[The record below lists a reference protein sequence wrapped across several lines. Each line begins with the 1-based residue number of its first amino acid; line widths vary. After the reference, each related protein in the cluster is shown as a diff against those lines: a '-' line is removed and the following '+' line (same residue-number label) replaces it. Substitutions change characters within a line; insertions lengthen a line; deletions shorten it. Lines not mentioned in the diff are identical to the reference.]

1 MTSRASLSALARDF
15 AAGTV
20 VFLVALPLC
29 LGIARAS
36 GAEPLAGLV
45 SGIVGGIV
53 VAALS
58 GSRLSVSGPAAGLVV
73 IVVDGIARLGGFS
86 AFLLA
91 VLLSGVI
98 QFGFGM
104 LRAGRLA
111 SYVPTPVIK
120 GMLAAIGLLL
130 VVKQIPLA
138 LGLASAPR
146 TESFLAA
153 LQSISPI
160 ACIVAALSL
169 AILAAWETRALR
181 RFSLVRLVPAPLAVV
196 VAGVSVTVVC
206 GALGPTFALPVEH
219 RVALPAIGSL
229 AALGDALKFGD
240 FELSF
245 ALLASPEIWI
255 VALTLAVVAS
265 LETLLSLE
273 AVEQIDPL
281 RRTAPPDRELKAQG
295 VGNFIA
301 GAVGG
306 LPITSVIV
314 RSSANVHAGAQ
325 SRLSAIVHGVLLLVS
340 VFALTDVINLIPLA
354 SLAAILIHTGVKLA
368 KPSLFVGLAKQGA
381 APFAPFIVTV
391 TGVLATDLLTGIMLG
406 VLCSV
411 GLALWANLHRPIALA
426 QHDDHF
432 LLSFRKDVSFLG
444 KVPLKQMLTRIP
456 DRATVI
462 VDTTRADFI
471 DHDVRELLERFFAD
485 AKQRSIV
492 VEMRHA
498 AHVPPPVTRTWRSTP
513 DLAAEAR
520 SN

>member
-1 MTSRASLSALARDF
+1 MTSRASLSAFARDL

-36 GAEPLAGLV
+36 GAEPLTGLV

-73 IVVDGIARLGGFS
+73 IVVDGIARLGSFS
-86 AFLLA
+86 AFLIA
-91 VLLSGVI
+91 VLLSGVL

-130 VVKQIPLA
+130 VIKQVPLA
-138 LGLASAPR
+138 LGLRSSNDSGSL
-146 TESFLAA
+146 TGA
-153 LQSISPI
+153 LQSISPVVC
-160 ACIVAALSL
+160 AVAVLSL
-169 AILAAWETRALR
+169 AILAGWETRALR
-181 RFSLVRLVPAPLAVV
+181 RFALVRLVPAPLVVV
-196 VAGVSVTVVC
+196 VAGVSATLVC
-206 GALGPTFALPVEH
+206 GALGTGYALPAEN
-219 RVALPAIGSL
+219 RVALPAIESF
-229 AALGDALKFGD
+229 AALGEALQFGD

-245 ALLASPEIWI
+245 ARLANLDIWI
-255 VALTLAVVAS
+255 VALTLAIVAS

-273 AVEQIDPL
+273 AVEQIDPQ
-281 RRTAPPDRELKAQG
+281 RRAAPPNRELKAQG
-295 VGNFIA
+295 IGNILA
-301 GAVGG
+301 GAIGG

-354 SLAAILIHTGVKLA
+354 SLAAILIHTGFKLA
-368 KPSLFVGLAKQGA
+368 KPSLFIALAKQGA
-381 APFAPFIVTV
+381 APFAPFIVTIA
-391 TGVLATDLLTGIMLG
+391 GVLATDLLTGIVLG
-406 VLCSV
+406 VLCS
-411 GLALWANLHRPIALA
+411 GALALWANLHRPIALA
-426 QHDDHF
+426 CHDDHF

-444 KVPLKQMLTRIP
+444 KVPLKQMLAHIP

-471 DHDVRELLERFFAD
+471 DHDVRELLERFVAD
-485 AKQRSIV
+485 APLRSIA
-492 VEMRHA
+492 VEIRRA
-498 AHVPPPVTRTWRSTP
+498 AAVLPPATRSG
-513 DLAAEAR
+513 A
-520 SN
+520 